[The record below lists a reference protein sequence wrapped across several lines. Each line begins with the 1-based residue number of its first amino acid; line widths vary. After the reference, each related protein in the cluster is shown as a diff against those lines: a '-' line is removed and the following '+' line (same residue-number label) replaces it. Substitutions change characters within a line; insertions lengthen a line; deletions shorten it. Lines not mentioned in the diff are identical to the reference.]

1 MVFVVFQSFFCIQLF
16 PKFFMVQVFQ
26 SPGFSGSESN
36 LKVQVL
42 EVTYYN
48 HLNYP
53 HDFSLLTR
61 GNKTFLLE
69 GEPVNNE
76 RSTIFE

>member
-1 MVFVVFQSFFCIQLF
+1 MLIDGLCGLPIFFLH
-16 PKFFMVQVFQ
+16 PAVSQVFQ

-42 EVTYYN
+42 EVAYYN